1 MIEYIVQIPYFLF
14 FVLLGVVV
22 NYLYFIGK
30 EELTTKRVA
39 REFLGAIWVSLIV
52 FSVFDQY
59 FNVKILFVYMIC
71 SVTGFLNSVLITFLK
86 KDLFEFLAE
95 QGKQA
100 VKNLVSNL
108 KKGRDDRYGGWG
120 GHGGYRKEGE
130 EELTEEEKNHETIN

>member
-1 MIEYIVQIPYFLF
+1 MIEYISQIPYFLF

-22 NYLYFIGK
+22 NYLYFIKK

-59 FNVKILFVYMIC
+59 FNVKILFIYMIC
-71 SVTGFLNSVLITFLK
+71 SLTGFLNSMLITFLK
-86 KDLFEFLAE
+86 KDLFEFLVE

-100 VKNLVSNL
+100 VKNAVSNI
-108 KKGRDDRYGGWG
+108 KKNKYEDNYGGGWG
-120 GHGGYRKEGE
+120 GHHKETE
-130 EELTEEEKNHETIN
+130 NLTEEEKNHPQID